1 MSART
6 RCRVC
11 GWRCHYRKQHAGR
24 RATRTHI
31 CLPAVALEVV
41 Q

>member
-11 GWRCHYRKQHAGR
+11 GWSRTYRNQYAGR
-24 RATRTHI
+24 RAARTHT
-31 CLPAVALEVV
+31 CLPILTKGLAR
-41 Q
+41 